1 MTSSPSGCVRD
12 YHLSLSLNATIAREI
27 KSAGNHGKDAKF
39 WVSSP
44 REYARHIRTTGEA
57 KKEGR
62 ALIVKQVAYL
72 YAAVF
77 LVRRPIKRIW
87 TVFNKVTSDPLVVIV
102 SPLSNHFN
110 NYLRLSEIK
119 LYPLSTSVNFSRPPS
134 WVATALLVMEAREP
148 CCVVPIPYA
157 GRRDVAVAKTVVG
170 QSKGFGD
177 GTTFLKVESK
187 L

>member
-1 MTSSPSGCVRD
+1 MSRS
-12 YHLSLSLNATIAREI
+12 ATIAREI
-27 KSAGNHGKDAKF
+27 KSTGNHGKDAKF
-39 WVSSP
+39 SASSP
-44 REYARHIRTTGEA
+44 RDYARHIRTTGET
-57 KKEGR
+57 KKGGR
-62 ALIVKQVAYL
+62 ALIVKQIAYL

-170 QSKGFGD
+170 QAKGFRD

>member
-1 MTSSPSGCVRD
+1 M
-12 YHLSLSLNATIAREI
+12 
-27 KSAGNHGKDAKF
+27 
-39 WVSSP
+39 
-44 REYARHIRTTGEA
+44 
-57 KKEGR
+57 
-62 ALIVKQVAYL
+62 IVKQVANL

-102 SPLSNHFN
+102 SPLSDHFN

-134 WVATALLVMEAREP
+134 WVATTFLVMEAREP
-148 CCVVPIPYA
+148 CCMVSIPYA

-170 QSKGFGD
+170 QAKGFGD

>member
-1 MTSSPSGCVRD
+1 M
-12 YHLSLSLNATIAREI
+12 SLSATIAREI
-27 KSAGNHGKDAKF
+27 KSAGNQGKDAKF
-39 WVSSP
+39 SVSSP
-44 REYARHIRTTGEA
+44 IDNARHIRTTGEA
-57 KKEGR
+57 KKGGR

-77 LVRRPIKRIW
+77 LVRRPIKCIW

-110 NYLRLSEIK
+110 NYLRFSEIK

-134 WVATALLVMEAREP
+134 WVATAFLVMEAREP
-148 CCVVPIPYA
+148 CCMVSIPYA

>member
-1 MTSSPSGCVRD
+1 M
-12 YHLSLSLNATIAREI
+12 SLSATIAREI
-27 KSAGNHGKDAKF
+27 KSAGNHGKMQNIHA
-39 WVSSP
+39 SSP
-44 REYARHIRTTGEA
+44 RDYARHIRTTGEA
-57 KKEGR
+57 KEGGR

-77 LVRRPIKRIW
+77 LVRCPIKRIW
-87 TVFNKVTSDPLVVIV
+87 TVFNEVTSDPLVVIV

-110 NYLRLSEIK
+110 NYLRFSEIK

-134 WVATALLVMEAREP
+134 WVATAFLVMEAREP

-170 QSKGFGD
+170 
-177 GTTFLKVESK
+177 
-187 L
+187 

>member
-1 MTSSPSGCVRD
+1 MSSSESHSKPLAPKPRNAPRPDLCMTSSPSGCVGD

-27 KSAGNHGKDAKF
+27 KSAENHGKDAKF
-39 WVSSP
+39 SASP
-44 REYARHIRTTGEA
+44 PRDYARHIRTTGEA
-57 KKEGR
+57 KEGGR

-77 LVRRPIKRIW
+77 LVRRPIKCIW

-110 NYLRLSEIK
+110 NYLRFSEIK

-134 WVATALLVMEAREP
+134 WVATALLVM
-148 CCVVPIPYA
+148 
-157 GRRDVAVAKTVVG
+157 
-170 QSKGFGD
+170 
-177 GTTFLKVESK
+177 
-187 L
+187 

>member
-1 MTSSPSGCVRD
+1 M
-12 YHLSLSLNATIAREI
+12 SLNATIAREI
-27 KSAGNHGKDAKF
+27 KSTGNHGKDAKF
-39 WVSSP
+39 SASSP
-44 REYARHIRTTGEA
+44 IDNACHIRTTGEA
-57 KKEGR
+57 KKGGR

-110 NYLRLSEIK
+110 NYPRLSEIK

-134 WVATALLVMEAREP
+134 WVATALLVM
-148 CCVVPIPYA
+148 
-157 GRRDVAVAKTVVG
+157 
-170 QSKGFGD
+170 
-177 GTTFLKVESK
+177 
-187 L
+187 